1 MICHSNDP
9 AAFSAIRPRFPSR
22 FGIGD
27 LGKGAYD
34 FIDWLAA
41 AKQQLWQVLPLGPT
55 GYGDSPY
62 QCFSAFAGNPLLIS
76 PEGLAYSGLLP
87 HHALYDM
94 PYFPART
101 ASISARSLPS
111 SKSLLRK
118 AYEHFKENATDA
130 QHAGFD
136 WFREQ
141 SASWLPDFTLFMA
154 VKGHYGGGSWH
165 DWPRDI
171 RLREPSALARMRPG
185 VGGRG

>member
-1 MICHSNDP
+1 MPFERSSGILCHPTS
-9 AAFSAIRPRFPSR
+9 FPSR

-87 HHALYDM
+87 HHALYDV
-94 PYFPART
+94 PYF
-101 ASISARSLPS
+101 SADCVDFGSVITF
-111 SKSLLRK
+111 KQALLRK
-118 AYEHFKENATDA
+118 AFEHFKGNASDT
-130 QHAGFD
+130 QRAGFA

-141 SASWLPDFTLFMA
+141 SASWLPDFSLFMA
-154 VKGHYGGGSWH
+154 VKAHYGGGSWH

-171 RLREPSALARMRPG
+171 RLREPAAMRAAG
-185 VGGRG
+185 AGTGERG